1 MRRWGEIKVLKL
13 QFTFFGIDQLFL
25 GTSLSQ
31 SNPVV
36 FFFLVSRGWKSVS
49 LPIPK
54 QRPPCPPPCDRE
66 DSVLSTCWLER
77 DFSAGQK
84 WLFKWWLYF
93 HPAASHFLWLQDF
106 SCTDSARFSWLSHNT
121 LCRFEHFPTTNTE
134 PVKKRQATDLTLW
147 NLLCLMGFVQGG
159 LWEAFCL
166 SCFLHCC
173 WVKMLPKQCFQAARS
188 SLFSGL

>member
-1 MRRWGEIKVLKL
+1 M
-13 QFTFFGIDQLFL
+13 
-25 GTSLSQ
+25 SLSQ
-31 SNPVV
+31 SNPVF

-84 WLFKWWLYF
+84 WLFKWWFYF
-93 HPAASHFLWLQDF
+93 HSAASHFLWLQDF

-121 LCRFEHFPTTNTE
+121 LCRFEQFSHYKYRACEKAASSWFDVVKSAVFNGFCARGVVGGFLSLVFPT
-134 PVKKRQATDLTLW
+134 
-147 NLLCLMGFVQGG
+147 LL
-159 LWEAFCL
+159 L
-166 SCFLHCC
+166 S
-173 WVKMLPKQCFQAARS
+173 
-188 SLFSGL
+188 